1 MENSKPI
8 EKMKQVR
15 VNIGNKSYLCDYLE
29 TDSDKK
35 VGLMN
40 VENLPPDRGALFV
53 WDEEDTRQMWMKN
66 TLIPLDMIAI
76 NDDDEVIMVY
86 PARPKDETLIPFMST
101 KYILE
106 VNQDSGIKIGDDF
119 EIDDSDDLDKYV
131 MKVIGSDGG
140 TQFLL
145 QGGERIVSRKETRV
159 LIRKAKKAE
168 LVKNDEA
175 AFNRICRSLGKYMF
189 KVLYGQDHR
198 DAQYVQVP
206 EKKDK
211 KDS

>member
-1 MENSKPI
+1 MEQKFI
-8 EKMKQVR
+8 
-15 VNIGNKSYLCDYLE
+15 NIGDKTYKCKIAKSE
-29 TDSDKK
+29 EDKRQ
-35 VGLMN
+35 GLMY
-40 VENLPPDRGALFV
+40 VENLPPDEGILFV
-53 WDEEDTRQMWMKN
+53 WDSEDTRQMWMKN

-168 LVKNDEA
+168 SVKNDKA
-175 AFNRICRSLGKYMF
+175 AFNRICKSLGKYMF

>member
-1 MENSKPI
+1 MEQKFI
-8 EKMKQVR
+8 
-15 VNIGNKSYLCDYLE
+15 NIGDKTYKCKIAKSE
-29 TDSDKK
+29 EDKRQ
-35 VGLMN
+35 GLMY
-40 VENLPPDRGALFV
+40 VENLPPDEGMLFV
-53 WDEEDTRQMWMKN
+53 WDSEDTRQMWMKN

-106 VNQDSGIKIGDDF
+106 VNQNSGIKIGDDF

-168 LVKNDEA
+168 SVKNDKA
-175 AFNRICRSLGKYMF
+175 AFNRICKSLGKYMF

>member
-1 MENSKPI
+1 MEQKF
-8 EKMKQVR
+8 
-15 VNIGNKSYLCDYLE
+15 VNIGDKTYKCKIAKSE
-29 TDSDKK
+29 EDKRQ
-35 VGLMN
+35 GLMHID
-40 VENLPPDRGALFV
+40 NLPPDEGMLFV
-53 WDEEDTRQMWMKN
+53 WDSEDTRQMWMKN

-76 NDDDEVIMVY
+76 NDDDEVIMIY

-106 VNQDSGIKIGDDF
+106 VNQNSGIKIGDDF

-168 LVKNDEA
+168 SVKNDEA